1 VLRRERS
8 RARNSRGIAEVV
20 GTLMLILIVVA
31 ASIAL
36 AAFVASYQKQLQSQ
50 QAESQARGLESL
62 KVLNLAQLTPQTGA
76 NSAKLANFSFT
87 LASESINPS
96 QISSF
101 AINGNPL
108 RFYAVTPLL
117 PSAGPT
123 TCNATG
129 VGPLNLTPFAEVEIT
144 VNTNATSAAPCG
156 YSFYSPTLSFPT
168 DAFVQIGIFT
178 ILQNT
183 FTTVF
188 LPPTAI
194 PLVTTLSE
202 FIGSGAHVGFENV
215 PVLDGANSFQAG
227 NGTITSW
234 NWTITNTT
242 GNSTENWS
250 SGGEQ
255 LVAPFVSTGY
265 GNVYTYSIVLKV
277 QDSNDLLGLATT
289 TYSYHP

>member
-1 VLRRERS
+1 
-8 RARNSRGIAEVV
+8 
-20 GTLMLILIVVA
+20 
-31 ASIAL
+31 
-36 AAFVASYQKQLQSQ
+36 
-50 QAESQARGLESL
+50 
-62 KVLNLAQLTPQTGA
+62 
-76 NSAKLANFSFT
+76 
-87 LASESINPS
+87 
-96 QISSF
+96 
-101 AINGNPL
+101 
-108 RFYAVTPLL
+108 
-117 PSAGPT
+117 
-123 TCNATG
+123 
-129 VGPLNLTPFAEVEIT
+129 
-144 VNTNATSAAPCG
+144 
-156 YSFYSPTLSFPT
+156 
-168 DAFVQIGIFT
+168 
-178 ILQNT
+178 
-183 FTTVF
+183 VF